1 MLPPVA
7 SSEAHD
13 LPTNRLALYAIPMVG
28 VNFSLVLLIAYI
40 TKYSVDVLLIAPAAI
55 GAVEPH
61 QGHVPFGA
69 REDVGSHLDD
79 DGPDVREGVG
89 APGFVRAGLG

>member
-13 LPTNRLALYAIPMVG
+13 LPTNRLALYAIPIVG

-40 TKYSVDVLLIAPAAI
+40 TKYSVDVLLI
-55 GAVEPH
+55 
-61 QGHVPFGA
+61 
-69 REDVGSHLDD
+69 DD
-79 DGPDVREGVG
+79 
-89 APGFVRAGLG
+89 

>member
-55 GAVEPH
+55 GAIL
-61 QGHVPFGA
+61 
-69 REDVGSHLDD
+69 GSGRIWDALTD
-79 DGPDVREGVG
+79 PL
-89 APGFVRAGLG
+89 AG